1 MYVHYTSFS
10 PVKMLSTATSAAEI
24 GGRCPALFLTGGR
37 GRNPKRAA
45 NPNHIE
51 PVRLISL
58 SDTKQGHL
66 AYFADWQSKNGLSC
80 VLN

>member
-1 MYVHYTSFS
+1 MNNYLVHRDLLSS
-10 PVKMLSTATSAAEI
+10 KMLSTATSAAEI

-37 GRNPKRAA
+37 GHNPKRAA

-66 AYFADWQSKNGLSC
+66 AYIAD
-80 VLN
+80 